1 MIMYADKITD
11 AMKAA
16 IDESSRRR
24 AKQIAYNEANGLVPT
39 QIKRYTRTTIAGTT
53 SAQSLE
59 PYPLGGG
66 VQIAADVSGV
76 YSVAEREIAINDAR
90 RRMEEAAKALDFAQ
104 AALWRDRMY
113 ELQGKKV

>member
-1 MIMYADKITD
+1 QATIN
-11 AMKAA
+11 
-16 IDESSRRR
+16 ESVRRR
-24 AKQIAYNEANGLVPT
+24 AKQMAYNEANGIVPT

-53 SAQSLE
+53 SAQTLE

-66 VQIAADVSGV
+66 VSVAADVSGV
-76 YSVAEREIAINDAR
+76 YSAGEREIAIADAR

-113 ELQGKKV
+113 ELQGKKN